1 MTREQGETQRLKGLA
16 LPALTALVVGSMIGG
31 GIFGLPSQMA
41 RAAAPGPL
49 LIGWAITG
57 FGMLML
63 ALSFQSLAMR
73 LPRLDGGVY
82 GYARAGFGNY
92 VGFCAAMG
100 YWIGVWI
107 GNVGFLVL
115 LMSSIGTFVPAFE
128 GGNTPIAIA
137 CASALLWVVHYL
149 VLRGVETAAI
159 VNVIVTIA
167 KVVPL
172 IVFIVVSFFSFKIG
186 FLTRDFWGEGTV
198 VSTDDFAS
206 TTQLGSPMAQIVGMM
221 LITVW
226 VFSGVEGASI
236 FSRRARQR
244 RDVGRATVLGFLFV
258 LALLIAVNLL
268 SYGVMSQTELSAVRD
283 PSLAGVF
290 AHVVGPWGA
299 KFIAAGL
306 TISLLGVLL
315 SWILLATEILRI
327 PAADNVIP
335 TRIGALNSHGTPRI
349 ALWLS
354 DICVQI
360 VLLWTAFS
368 EKTYEFLILLASGV
382 FLIPYTLVALFQ
394 LTSSLKESE
403 ADAQQVRKRDVVIG
417 VLATIYGLWLIYAGG
432 LAYFLGSIT
441 AYLVLT
447 PLYVLARREAQHRKV
462 FKPFEWAVLAVL
474 IVGTALFVWMLAMG
488 RASF

>member
-1 MTREQGETQRLKGLA
+1 MSSQTAPKQHGLA

-49 LIGWAITG
+49 MIGWTITG

-73 LPRLDGGVY
+73 LPRLDGGIY
-82 GYARAGFGNY
+82 GYAREGFGDFI
-92 VGFCAAMG
+92 GFCAAMG

-128 GGNTPIAIA
+128 GGNTWIAIA

-172 IVFIVVSFFSFKIG
+172 LVFIIVTFFFFKAG
-186 FLTRDFWGEGTV
+186 FLTENFWGDNAAVSVNGT
-198 VSTDDFAS
+198 SEETL
-206 TTQLGSPMAQIVGMM
+206 LGSTMSQVAGMM

-236 FSRRARQR
+236 FSRRARER

-268 SYGVMSQTELSAVRD
+268 SYGVMSQNELSHVAD

-299 KFIAAGL
+299 KFISGGL
-306 TISLLGVLL
+306 IISLLGVLL

-327 PAADNVIP
+327 PSLDGVIP
-335 TRIGALNSHGTPRI
+335 ERIGRLNSHGTPRI
-349 ALWLS
+349 ALWITN
-354 DICVQI
+354 ICVQI

-394 LTSSLKESE
+394 LLSSFKPS
-403 ADAQQVRKRDVVIG
+403 APDAQQVRKRDTVIG
-417 VLATIYGLWLIYAGG
+417 FLATIYGTWLIYAGG
-432 LAYFLGSIT
+432 LQYFFGSIT

-447 PLYVLARREAQHRKV
+447 PLYVAARRESGHRGI
-462 FKPFEWAVLAVL
+462 FKPVEWAVLAFL
-474 IVGTALFVWMLAMG
+474 IAGTMTFMWMLATG

>member
-1 MTREQGETQRLKGLA
+1 MSTQSAPQQHGLA
-16 LPALTALVVGSMIGG
+16 LPALIALVVGSMIGG

-49 LIGWAITG
+49 MIGWAITG

-63 ALSFQSLAMR
+63 AFSFQSLAMR
-73 LPRLDGGVY
+73 RPHLDGGIY
-82 GYARAGFGNY
+82 GYARTGFGNY

-115 LMSSIGTFVPAFE
+115 LMSSIGTFVPAFA
-128 GGNTPIAIA
+128 GGNTWMAIA
-137 CASALLWVVHYL
+137 CASAVLWIWHYL
-149 VLRGVETAAI
+149 VLRGVETAAV

-172 IVFIVVSFFSFKIG
+172 VVFIIVTLLAFKTG
-186 FLTRDFWGEGTV
+186 FLTDNFWGEGVTV
-198 VSTDDFAS
+198 AADDQGS
-206 TTQLGSPMAQIVGMM
+206 TTTTLGSIGSQIAGMM

-236 FSRRARQR
+236 FSRRARHR
-244 RDVGRATVLGFLFV
+244 RDVGRATVIGFLFV
-258 LALLIAVNLL
+258 LVLYVAINLL
-268 SYGVMSQTELSAVRD
+268 SYGAMSQTDLSHVAD

-299 KFIAAGL
+299 KFISAGL
-306 TISLLGVLL
+306 AISLFGVLL

-327 PAADNVIP
+327 PAGDGVIP
-335 TRIGALNSHGTPRI
+335 EKIGALNSHGTPVV
-349 ALWLS
+349 ALWMS
-354 DICVQI
+354 NICVQV
-360 VLLWTAFS
+360 VLILTAFS
-368 EKTYEFLILLASGV
+368 AKGYEFLILLASGV

-394 LTSSLKESE
+394 LTSSFTPSE
-403 ADAQQVRKRDVVIG
+403 ADAQPVRRRDYVIG
-417 VLATIYGLWLIYAGG
+417 VLATIYGLWLIIAGG
-432 LAYFLGSIT
+432 ATYFFGSLT

-447 PLYVLARREAQHRKV
+447 PLFVIARKQAGHRRI
-462 FKPFEWAVLAVL
+462 FTRAEWSVLAVIAAGAVVF
-474 IVGTALFVWMLAMG
+474 IVMLARG
-488 RASF
+488 SAQF